1 MPLHEHSP
9 RRRQLL
15 AALGGAALVGG
26 CVTPMLPPRPID
38 SARAPRPGDR
48 WVYGY
53 RSDWANVPPRTLVVE
68 TLAVSEKGI
77 SDRVGVEGDPAAS
90 AERLF
95 GPELAIVATP
105 LGGVLLHEFS
115 PYLDAFGGLPPG
127 EFAIALP
134 PATWGTTWS
143 GSARLAATERVIV
156 PGGAFDTA
164 RVEILGS
171 RIFLR
176 GQMDDAIDP
185 VRLFATAWFAPSVKR
200 CVRFSFVTQAE
211 RLNPLARDHLEL
223 ASFKVA

>member
-1 MPLHEHSP
+1 MPMHDHNP
-9 RRRQLL
+9 RRRRFL

-26 CVTPMLPPRPID
+26 CVTPMLPPRPLD
-38 SARAPRPGDR
+38 PARAPRPGDR

-53 RSDWANVPPRTLVVE
+53 RSDWANVPPRNVLVEVV
-68 TLAVSEKGI
+68 AVSDKGI
-77 SDRVGVEGDPAAS
+77 LDRVIAEGDAGAS

-95 GPELAIVATP
+95 GPQLAIVATP

-115 PYLDAFGGLPPG
+115 PYLDAFGALPPG

-143 GSARLAATERVIV
+143 GSARLAGTERVIV
-156 PGGAFDTA
+156 PAGAFDTA
-164 RVEILGS
+164 RVDILGS

-185 VRLFATAWFAPSVKR
+185 VRLFATAWFAPAVKR
-200 CVRFSFVTQAE
+200 CVRFSFATQAA

-223 ASFKVA
+223 ASFKVS